1 MFTFKTQPKEHQ
13 RKAFE
18 KALGKENFAYLCEMG
33 TGKTKM
39 CIDDMQYLH
48 HEEKIDAVVVIAP
61 KGVYTN
67 WLKELDIHAKDY
79 VAMLWDS
86 SKVNN
91 KTVIGELSEFCMSPT
106 DGDLKYFIMNVEA
119 LSRPGK
125 ALNYLMHFLKYNKC
139 AFVIDE
145 ATCIKNPKAK
155 RTKAIIQLRTLV
167 NFRRIMT
174 GSPITNS
181 PLNLYSQFEFLS
193 KRILGYSSFYGFRA
207 DVAILK
213 QMNLGT
219 RTFNVVQGYNKEA
232 LYKITQRFEPHSVLY
247 KKSECLDLPDKIYYK
262 RYVDLSDEQKKD
274 YEQLKQELMISI
286 DGDPLLTV
294 NNVLTKILKLHQ
306 IACGFLNHDEGIKE
320 YNSAK
325 LDELENTIDEMSGKI
340 IIWSTYIHN
349 LKQIEDMIK
358 QKYPDDKYVMYYGDI
373 SQADRDN
380 AVEEFQNNPECRFF
394 IGNPQTAGYGLT
406 LTAAENEIYFSNSY
420 DIEKRQ
426 QSEDRAH
433 RIGQTKSVNIVD
445 IIARDTV
452 DEAILKSLVT
462 KKKLQDVVTEDGWK
476 KALEGGYN
484 E

>member
-1 MFTFKTQPKEHQ
+1 MYTFKTKPKQHQ
-13 RKAFE
+13 IEAFE
-18 KALGKENFAYLCEMG
+18 KAHGKENFAYLCEMG

-39 CIDDMQYLH
+39 CIDDMNYLY
-48 HEEKIDAVVVIAP
+48 EKELIDAVVVIAP
-61 KGVYTN
+61 KGVYAN
-67 WLKELDIHAKDY
+67 WLKELEVHSPEFT
-79 VAMLWDS
+79 AMLWDS
-86 SKVNN
+86 AKTNN
-91 KTVIGELSEFCMSPT
+91 KEMIGLLSEHCMNAVDS
-106 DGDLKYFIMNVEA
+106 LKYLIMNVEA

-125 ALNYLMHFLKYNKC
+125 AINYLSHFLKYNKC

-207 DVAILK
+207 DVAIMK

-219 RTFNVVQGYNKEA
+219 RTFNVVQGYDKEA
-232 LYKITQRFEPHSVLY
+232 LYKITKRFEPHAALY
-247 KKSECLDLPDKIYYK
+247 KKSECLDLPEKIYYK
-262 RYVDLSDEQKKD
+262 RYVSLSEEQKKD
-274 YEQLKQELMISI
+274 YEQLKEELMISI
-286 DGDPLLTV
+286 DEEPLLTV

-306 IACGFLNHDEGIKE
+306 IACGFLKYDEGIKE

-325 LDELENTIDEMSGKI
+325 LEELQNTIDEMSGKI

-349 LKQIEDMIK
+349 LKQIEKMIK
-358 QKYPDDKYVMYYGDI
+358 HEYGDDSYVMYYGDI
-373 SQADRDN
+373 SQADRDS
-380 AVEEFQNNPECRFF
+380 AIERFQNDDECRFF

-462 KKKLQDVVTEDGWK
+462 KKKLQDIVTEDGWK
-476 KALEGGYN
+476 KALNGGYN
-484 E
+484 A